1 MFVHIQS
8 LEARRLFAMVLD
20 DSFGENGFVPEGD
33 KIIQLA
39 GRRSD
44 GGVLYSLEYTAARYD
59 PDGGLLVRPYR
70 TDGSIDRSFQTS
82 NEYDNG
88 SGNSFAVDS
97 QDRLIWFG
105 DAYHYSP
112 DYTKDGY
119 KPTVDRYNPDGTHD
133 DTFAQVTLP
142 DPPKYKGI
150 VGDPTTGNR
159 PQVDAQNRILLQT
172 YVTYEDE
179 NYEPLYTRVYIDRLN
194 ADGTRDTT
202 FGDNGRLL
210 ISTTRGYGGAGYAVT
225 PDGGI
230 MVLRSPNNVAATLTR
245 YTSGGRLDTAYG
257 DAGTMTLTDNL
268 MPSSIQ
274 LTVDKQGRA
283 VIAYLRDDKPKRVQ
297 VRRYTA
303 AGRLDTTFGSG
314 GLTSLHDLA
323 FRDGSVDFFT
333 IDDQNRVVGSVDY
346 GLFRL
351 TADGASDLTFAPNG
365 VINTGNIDQTNAI
378 VTPEGIYTP
387 ATIGRTTGVARF
399 VETGTVTLNAASG
412 ELSVI
417 GTTKADTIR
426 VRPKGS
432 GQGVGVGVT
441 LNGGSETVYR
451 NVKSLRI
458 SALRGDD
465 SVTTSVS
472 VPTFVGLAGGN
483 DTLAGGGRGAFTVL
497 GGDGNDKIVTG
508 DAADSINGGF
518 GDDTMYAGAGDD
530 RVQDLDGNNSVHGGA
545 GRDSLR
551 TGDGRDVLYGDDGN
565 DTLRA
570 AGGTDH
576 LYGND
581 DDDLMFAGTGT
592 AFVYGGGGYD
602 RAVIDSGNYEYD
614 GTLEVLL

>member
-1 MFVHIQS
+1 MMVHVQS

-20 DSFGENGFVPEGD
+20 DSFGENGFVPEGS
-33 KIIQLA
+33 KIIQAA

-44 GGVLYSLEYTAARYD
+44 GSVLYSLEYTSGTD
-59 PDGGLLVRPYR
+59 GPDGGLLVRPYR

-97 QDRLIWFG
+97 QDRLVWFG
-105 DAYHYSP
+105 DAYHYSE

-119 KPTVDRYNPDGTHD
+119 KPTVDRYRPDGTHD
-133 DTFAQVTLP
+133 DTFDQVILP
-142 DPPKYKGI
+142 DAPKYKGI
-150 VGDPTTGNR
+150 VGDPTTGGR
-159 PQVDAQNRILLQT
+159 PLVDAQNRILLQT

-179 NYEPLYTRVYIDRLN
+179 NYEPLYTRVYIDRLK
-194 ADGTRDTT
+194 ADGTRDTS

-210 ISTTRGYGGAGYAVT
+210 ILTTRGYGGAGYALT

-230 MVLRSPNNVAATLTR
+230 MVLRSANNEPATLTR
-245 YTSGGRLDTAYG
+245 YTPGGRLDTAYG
-257 DAGTMTLTDNL
+257 SGGTMTLTDDL

-274 LTVDKQGRA
+274 FTVDKQNRS

-297 VRRYTA
+297 FRRYTTS
-303 AGRLDTTFGSG
+303 GRLDTTFGSG

-333 IDDQNRVVGSVDY
+333 TDDQGRIVGSVDY

-351 TADGASDLTFAPNG
+351 TANGMSDLSFAPNG
-365 VINTGNIDQTNAI
+365 VINTGSIDQTNAV

-387 ATIGRTTGVARF
+387 AKVGKTEGVARF
-399 VETGTVTLNAASG
+399 VETDTVTLNAKSG

-417 GTTKADTIR
+417 GTTNADTIR
-426 VRPKGS
+426 VRPKG
-432 GQGVGVGVT
+432 GGVGVS
-441 LNGGSETVYR
+441 LNGGGETVYR
-451 NVKSLRI
+451 NVKSVRI
-458 SALRGDD
+458 SALRGND
-465 SVTTSVS
+465 SVTSSVS
-472 VPTFVGLAGGN
+472 MPTFIGLAGGD
-483 DTLAGGGRGAFTVL
+483 DTLAGSGRGAFTVL
-497 GGDGNDKIVTG
+497 GGDGNDRIVTG
-508 DAADSINGGF
+508 DAADSINGGL
-518 GDDTMYAGAGDD
+518 GDDTIYANGGDD

-581 DDDLMFAGTGT
+581 DDDLLFAGTGM
-592 AFVYGGGGYD
+592 AYIVGGQGYD
-602 RAVIDSGNYEYD
+602 RAVIDSGNYQYD
-614 GTLEVLL
+614 DTLEKLL